1 MKLSEGLGMLRIA
14 LFLLQH
20 WSMYPAALQTSVAPL
35 SPHRKATVGTG
46 NMGAPQKITHSTVS
60 PRIDVWSCLA
70 SAVPDGV
77 L

>member
-1 MKLSEGLGMLRIA
+1 MLRIA

-20 WSMYPAALQTSVAPL
+20 WSIYPAALQTSVAPL

-46 NMGAPQKITHSTVS
+46 NRQGRNMGAPQKITHSTVS